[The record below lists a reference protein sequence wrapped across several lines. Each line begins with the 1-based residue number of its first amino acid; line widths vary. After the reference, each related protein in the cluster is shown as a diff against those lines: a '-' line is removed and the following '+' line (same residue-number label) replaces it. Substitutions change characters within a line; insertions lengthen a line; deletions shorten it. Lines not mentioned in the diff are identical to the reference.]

1 MKFYSIA
8 VILIE
13 YTIYNLSII
22 HLQSIIKVRLNNQG
36 DIHNYD
42 EIITKKEIC
51 IDIND
56 QKLEKQSMMILM
68 SCDSVEL

>member
-22 HLQSIIKVRLNNQG
+22 HLQSIIKVRLSNQG

-56 QKLEKQSMMILM
+56 QKLEKAIDDDIN